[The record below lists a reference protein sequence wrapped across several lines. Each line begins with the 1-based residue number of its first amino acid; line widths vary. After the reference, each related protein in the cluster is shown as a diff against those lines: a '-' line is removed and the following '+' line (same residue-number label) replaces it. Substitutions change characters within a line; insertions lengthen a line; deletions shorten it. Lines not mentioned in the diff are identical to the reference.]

1 MTKEQTMTPMRVRMI
16 EDMRLAGL
24 ADRTQEVYVQAV
36 VGLAKHYRRSPEQLS
51 EEEVRRYLLD
61 RREQGAARGSFKIC
75 HYGIQFFYRY
85 TLGRDWSLFKKRS
98 GCRSRSGFPRLCPT
112 SRFGVSW
119 PISAIRSTAP
129 ALA

>member
-1 MTKEQTMTPMRVRMI
+1 MTPMRFRMI

-24 ADRTQEVYVQAV
+24 ADRTQQVYVRAV
-36 VGLAKHYRRSPEQLS
+36 AGLAKHYRRSPEHLT

-61 RREQGAARGSFKIC
+61 LREQGAARGRFKTC

-85 TLGRDWSLFKKRS
+85 TLGKDWALFKKRS
-98 GCRSRSGFPRLCPT
+98 VCRSKGGFPRLCPT
-112 SRFGVSW
+112 SRFGASW
-119 PISAIRSTAP
+119 PTSAIPFTAA

>member
-1 MTKEQTMTPMRVRMI
+1 MTLMRIRMI

-24 ADRTQEVYVQAV
+24 ADRTQEAYVQAV
-36 VGLAKHYRRSPEQLS
+36 AGLAKYYRRSPEHLT

-61 RREQGAARGSFKIC
+61 RRDRGAARGSFKTC

-85 TLGRDWSLFKKRS
+85 TLGKDWVLFKKRS
-98 GCRSRSGFPRLCPT
+98 GSRSRSDFPRLCPT
-112 SRFGVSW
+112 SRFGASW
-119 PISAIRSTAP
+119 PMSTIRSTGP

>member
-1 MTKEQTMTPMRVRMI
+1 MTRMRVRMI

-36 VGLAKHYRRSPEQLS
+36 AGLAKHYHRSPEHLT

-61 RREQGAARGSFKIC
+61 LREQGAARGSFKIC
-75 HYGIQFFYRY
+75 HYGIQFFYRH
-85 TLGRDWSLFKKRS
+85 TLGNDWTLFKKRS
-98 GCRSRSGFPRLCPT
+98 GSRSRSGFPRLSPT
-112 SRFGVSW
+112 SKSDASW

>member
-1 MTKEQTMTPMRVRMI
+1 MI

-24 ADRTQEVYVQAV
+24 ADRTQQAYVQAV
-36 VGLAKHYRRSPEQLS
+36 AGLAKHYRRSPDHLI

-61 RREQGAARGSFKIC
+61 LREHGAARGSFKIYY
-75 HYGIQFFYRY
+75 YGIQFFYRY
-85 TLGRDWSLFKKRS
+85 TLAKDWALFKKRS
-98 GCRSRSGFPRLCPT
+98 GCQSRSDSPTLSPTSRSGA
-112 SRFGVSW
+112 SW